1 MNRISAWLYNFMR
14 GRYGFDQLGQALSV
28 GVVVM
33 WIFSILC
40 GVLANM
46 LRMVWLAWLSTIL
59 NWVGLISQ
67 RNSDLFTGVEGSMV
81 FYHNSIAQIMGS
93 MGLVGIA
100 AYGVL
105 MRDRIALLRAGKTPF
120 VRALALSY
128 LGMLLISLTNPGEF
142 CPFPNAAL
150 MVMVFTLAEEATGD
164 VAVPVGEML
173 GLRPTRRIYLPQ
185 K

>member
-1 MNRISAWLYNFMR
+1 
-14 GRYGFDQLGQALSV
+14 
-28 GVVVM
+28 
-33 WIFSILC
+33 
-40 GVLANM
+40 
-46 LRMVWLAWLSTIL
+46 
-59 NWVGLISQ
+59 
-67 RNSDLFTGVEGSMV
+67 MV

-173 GLRPTRRIYLPQ
+173 RLRPARRIYLPQ

>member
-1 MNRISAWLYNFMR
+1 
-14 GRYGFDQLGQALSV
+14 
-28 GVVVM
+28 
-33 WIFSILC
+33 
-40 GVLANM
+40 
-46 LRMVWLAWLSTIL
+46 
-59 NWVGLISQ
+59 
-67 RNSDLFTGVEGSMV
+67 MV
-81 FYHNSIAQIMGS
+81 FYHNSIAQIIGS

-105 MRDRIALLRAGKTPF
+105 MRDRIALLRARKTPF

-150 MVMVFTLAEEATGD
+150 MAMVFTLATGD

-173 GLRPTRRIYLPQ
+173 GFRPARRIYLPQ

>member
-59 NWVGLISQ
+59 NWVGLI
-67 RNSDLFTGVEGSMV
+67 LIVLMV
-81 FYHNSIAQIMGS
+81 FR
-93 MGLVGIA
+93 
-100 AYGVL
+100 VL
-105 MRDRIALLRAGKTPF
+105 SRNHDARRAENEAFLRRRGKRAERKRASSWDISSKKRAETKGATGYKYLSCSFCGQQMRVPAGKGKIAVKCP
-120 VRALALSY
+120 SC
-128 LGMLLISLTNPGEF
+128 GEKTI
-142 CPFPNAAL
+142 
-150 MVMVFTLAEEATGD
+150 V
-164 VAVPVGEML
+164 
-173 GLRPTRRIYLPQ
+173 Q
-185 K
+185 S

>member
-1 MNRISAWLYNFMR
+1 
-14 GRYGFDQLGQALSV
+14 
-28 GVVVM
+28 
-33 WIFSILC
+33 
-40 GVLANM
+40 
-46 LRMVWLAWLSTIL
+46 
-59 NWVGLISQ
+59 
-67 RNSDLFTGVEGSMV
+67 MV

-105 MRDRIALLRAGKTPF
+105 MGIVSPRCGPEKHPF

-128 LGMLLISLTNPGEF
+128 LGMLLISLTNPWRVLPLPQ
-142 CPFPNAAL
+142 CSAD
-150 MVMVFTLAEEATGD
+150 GD
-164 VAVPVGEML
+164 GLYSGGGGHRRAVPVGEML